1 MADNRLPYKHLCVP
15 RVFTYLVFTRCTE
28 ASRITHLNEGGMDMK
43 HIIRVL
49 YLLVFIASMALII
62 TGQRHIGPAGLL
74 TMLAGLAGILVLL
87 YLYNKKYQ

>member
-1 MADNRLPYKHLCVP
+1 MCPQSFYVPGLYQMHRSLPDHT
-15 RVFTYLVFTRCTE
+15 RV
-28 ASRITHLNEGGMDMK
+28 NEGGMDMK

-62 TGQRHIGPAGLL
+62 TGQRNIGPAGLL

-87 YLYNKKYQ
+87 NLYNKKYQ